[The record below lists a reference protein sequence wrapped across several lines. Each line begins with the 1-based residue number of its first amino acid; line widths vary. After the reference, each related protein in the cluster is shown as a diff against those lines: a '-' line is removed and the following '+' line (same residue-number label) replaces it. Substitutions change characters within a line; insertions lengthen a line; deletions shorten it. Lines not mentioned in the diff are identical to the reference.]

1 MKTRRL
7 TPLGVAVKKRLIDKQ
22 MTQTELAKRIGLSP
36 KYINMIIYGER
47 SGKKYL
53 PAISSLLELET
64 DISI

>member
-47 SGKKYL
+47 SGEKYL

-64 DISI
+64 DINN